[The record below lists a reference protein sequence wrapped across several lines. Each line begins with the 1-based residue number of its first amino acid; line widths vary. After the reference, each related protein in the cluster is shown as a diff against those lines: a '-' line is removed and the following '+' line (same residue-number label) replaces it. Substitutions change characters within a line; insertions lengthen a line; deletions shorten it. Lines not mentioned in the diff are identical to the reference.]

1 MSKKHTRKLVRAALE
16 EDLAGIGDLTTNALI
31 PKEARVR
38 AYVVA
43 REDGILAGGEIAA
56 ITFAELS
63 KKVQVRQIKKD
74 GTRFKKGERLIE
86 IKGPAR
92 PILTGER
99 TALNFIRH
107 LSGIATL
114 TGKFADKCKGTRAKI
129 YDTRK
134 TTPGLRTLEKHAVVC
149 GGGVN
154 HRFGLY
160 DAVLIKDNHVE
171 VAGSIEAAVRRA
183 RKKSPKGTPIQVE
196 CDTLAEV
203 RAAIEAGPDM
213 LLCDNMPPARLKQ
226 AVAIVGG
233 RCAVEASGGVNLRT
247 VAGIAR
253 SGVDRISVGAITH
266 SAPQVD
272 LALDFVGKAPKSSGK
287 RAPSKRPAPKRK
299 ASRRRNKA
307 A

>member
-1 MSKKHTRKLVRAALE
+1 MKKLPAHTRELVRVALA
-16 EDLAGIGDLTTNALI
+16 EDLAGVGDLTTNALI
-31 PKEARVR
+31 PRDAKVKAF
-38 AYVVA
+38 VVA
-43 REDGILAGGEIAA
+43 RENGILAGGEIAA

-63 KKVQVRQIKKD
+63 VKVRVKQLRKD
-74 GTRFKKGERLIE
+74 GTRFKKGDRLIE
-86 IKGPAR
+86 ITGPAR

-99 TALNFIRH
+99 TVLNFLRH
-107 LSGIATL
+107 LSGVASA
-114 TGKFADKCKGTRAKI
+114 TGKFADQCKGTRAKI

-134 TTPGLRTLEKHAVVC
+134 TTPGLRALEKYAVLC
-149 GGGVN
+149 GGGKN

-183 RKKSPKGTPIQVE
+183 REKSPKGTPIQVE
-196 CDTLAEV
+196 CDTLQQV
-203 RAAIEAGPDM
+203 RSALAAAPDM
-213 LLCDNMPPARLKQ
+213 ILCDNMPPAKLKQ

-233 RCAVEASGGVNLRT
+233 KCAVEASGGVNLKT
-247 VAGIAR
+247 VGAIAR

-272 LALDFVGKAPKSSGK
+272 LALDFVGKGPSPKL
-287 RAPSKRPAPKRK
+287 AALPRPRPRPK
-299 ASRRRNKA
+299 ARRRPRA